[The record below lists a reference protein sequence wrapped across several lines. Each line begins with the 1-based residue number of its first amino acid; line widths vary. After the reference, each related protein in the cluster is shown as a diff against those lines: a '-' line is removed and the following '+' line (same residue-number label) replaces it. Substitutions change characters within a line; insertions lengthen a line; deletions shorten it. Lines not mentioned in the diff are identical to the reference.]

1 MKKLVILTVLSL
13 FSFAC
18 GNAVQTANTN
28 VSINNSNNLNNSP
41 IVSSHSETSET
52 ADNTPEN
59 PMIMP
64 KSETKTTWTQ
74 SGTPIDVKEFNA
86 NIEKAEKDLK
96 AKPKDETAQKNLS
109 EAYTAR
115 AVALTEARQYA
126 SALGDYRR
134 ALKYDAANAEAKSGR
149 DVILSIY
156 KSMNREFPPEGEE
169 PPPLPFNNSEDI
181 KPKTSSKNIKFET
194 GATSTVVTGDLTDYV
209 DSDSFLVSVKQGQT
223 LSTEQI
229 KDKDS
234 NEFITVVVADSKGKY
249 LGDSDASCN
258 NRKEIKTA
266 AADTYRITVTECV
279 KADPWRG
286 QFKLKISVN

>member
-28 VSINNSNNLNNSP
+28 VSINNSNNSQ
-41 IVSSHSETSET
+41 IVSSHSET
-52 ADNTPEN
+52 ADNTPET
-59 PMIMP
+59 PMIVP
-64 KSETKTTWTQ
+64 KSDTKTTWTQ

-134 ALKYDAANAEAKSGR
+134 ALKYDAANAEAKSGK
-149 DVILSIY
+149 DVIISIY
-156 KSMNREFPPEGEE
+156 KSMNRGFPPEGEE
-169 PPPLPFNNSEDI
+169 PPPLPFYNSEDI

-223 LSTEQI
+223 LSTEQV
-229 KDKDS
+229 KEKDS
-234 NEFITVVVADSKGKY
+234 NEFITVVIADSKGKY
-249 LGDSDASCN
+249 LGDSDALCN
-258 NRKEIKTA
+258 NRKEIKAT